1 MEITDELKVLV
12 TAEVEKA
19 VKNIKS
25 IDDTAKKT
33 ENTFKTLGSTIAQV
47 FAAKEIISF
56 GSESLSLWREQKKQL
71 NVLASTLKATEADA
85 WTSAEQIAEMASS
98 LQNLTNYGDE
108 AIIAMNNILL
118 GFRNIKGDTFKE
130 ATKAILDM
138 SQVMGMDLKS
148 AAQVVGKALDD
159 PVKGLDSLKRQGFN
173 FTESQ
178 KSLLASLV
186 KTGKQAEAQK
196 IILDELSGTYG
207 GAAEAAADAGVQ
219 LANTWGDLKE
229 DVGKQIEEFFGNAED
244 GLRSLMQAFLDM
256 DEGTKDFITGMGAV
270 IAISVPVIAA
280 INGIKLAATSLMAHP
295 LIAATAGI
303 VAGIGAIAGAIN
315 ACVHSSENERAE
327 IEKTDTAAKKLL
339 ESQSSNNEQKVL
351 DAKTTRELIDLY
363 PELRGKITAYKT
375 TLEEAAAAQ
384 KELNKQKIIDNATEE
399 LKKLEKLKK
408 EYQGYIDR
416 IGEAELEIKYL
427 QETTAELFADNSNS
441 KENLISEKKD
451 LILDLQESVEEAE
464 AKINKKANEIKNSLA
479 GIGKT
484 LKGNRIIV
492 DLEVETNTNP
502 PGGDN
507 TTQKKW
513 QEWFEEVTGIKSG
526 SFSTGKQAAELY
538 IKQSEEVF
546 KNDTSLQKALL
557 GKDFKLSESIE
568 SELSKVKKDIEKLLS
583 ETDIDEPFKLA
594 DGSIKDLIARYR
606 ELDSQFKS
614 ASIREELEA
623 MRQQTHETSLTTREL
638 LEEKLKDID
647 ITEAEKE
654 EYIKLYEAINK
665 TENAQKS
672 FDDVLEEAFT
682 GAFKNLIQGADDLA
696 ECFGEL
702 TASIA
707 VAGIN
712 ASLSGFETFGKSLG
726 EGADGAE
733 SLREALVTMHKELLN
748 NLPTLFLNAGLNLIA
763 HNPSMWAIGLG
774 FIAAAGATA
783 IISGFVNGR
792 TEGSSEANA
801 LGGVYGDDG
810 YSAFAKGGT
819 FTNAIV
825 TSPTFFKFA
834 KGSGFGTGLMGEAGP
849 EAIMPLSR
857 GADGSLGVTASG
869 LGYGDVQVNI
879 PVTVYS
885 DEPVKVND
893 TTDGSGQRKIEIM
906 VGSMINRHLSDGSAD
921 RVLKSRYGLKAQGV

>member
-71 NVLASTLKATEADA
+71 NVLASTLKATGADA
-85 WTSAEQIAEMASS
+85 WTSAEQIAEMAGS

-244 GLRSLMQAFLDM
+244 GLKSLMQAFLDM

-280 INGIKLAATSLMAHP
+280 INGIKLAATSLMGHP
-295 LIAATAGI
+295 LIAAVAGI

-416 IGEAELEIKYL
+416 LWEAEREMESL
-427 QETTAELFADNSNS
+427 QKTTVELSANDTN
-441 KENLISEKKD
+441 ENIITAKKD

-464 AKINKKANEIKNSLA
+464 LKIKNKITEIKNSLA

-492 DLEVETNTNP
+492 DLEVKTNP

-583 ETDIDEPFKLA
+583 ETNIDEPFKLA

-665 TENAQKS
+665 TKNAQKS
-672 FDDVLEEAFT
+672 LDDVLEEAFT

-774 FIAAAGATA
+774 LIAAAGATT